1 MTAHIYEAAIQVE
14 GLDSFSPFILA
25 HPCGMKC
32 QTLNLSQENQ
42 IVVSNA
48 GNIHLCPPY
57 IVYILLT
64 RLLESRREERLSTCP
79 ELTLQTASSAV
90 NCAVTSHSCCKK
102 KLNTCD
108 FYPKCSCLKLNVTCK
123 CEIETKDLDLVQLQL
138 KIRVSPAQASAGIST
153 RHMLSAAL
161 HSSVSHAYYI
171 YITIRI
177 HKNTHTLDK
186 KWGCVKI
193 RVWIGPR

>member
-1 MTAHIYEAAIQVE
+1 MTAHIYEAAIQAE

-42 IVVSNA
+42 IVSNA
-48 GNIHLCPPY
+48 GNIHRPPY

-90 NCAVTSHSCCKK
+90 NCAVTSHSCCKMV
-102 KLNTCD
+102 LSTCD
-108 FYPKCSCLKLNVTCK
+108 FYPKCSCLKLNVTYK
-123 CEIETKDLDLVQLQL
+123 YEIETKDLDLVQLQL
-138 KIRVSPAQASAGIST
+138 KTRVSPAQASAGIST

-161 HSSVSHAYYI
+161 HSYVSHAYI
-171 YITIRI
+171 YI
-177 HKNTHTLDK
+177 
-186 KWGCVKI
+186 
-193 RVWIGPR
+193 

>member
-1 MTAHIYEAAIQVE
+1 MTAHIYEAAIQAE

-42 IVVSNA
+42 IVVIQQCWQHSPLPT
-48 GNIHLCPPY
+48 IHR
-57 IVYILLT
+57 YILLT

-90 NCAVTSHSCCKK
+90 NCAVTSHSCCKMV
-102 KLNTCD
+102 LNTCD

-138 KIRVSPAQASAGIST
+138 KIRVSPTQASAGIST

-161 HSSVSHAYYI
+161 QSYVSHAYSI
-171 YITIRI
+171 YI
-177 HKNTHTLDK
+177 
-186 KWGCVKI
+186 
-193 RVWIGPR
+193 